1 MSRQFLTRSEQ
12 VTDFFN
18 LQTFM
23 WTAETSPAR
32 FILLRTATTLSVK
45 TGANQNNQISNDSLI
60 FPRCRWVRYGLYPI
74 SLPKERRETLSTKS
88 WLGACLDLKMIS
100 ELFKGND
107 KNDLSHRWQ
116 PGWKWLSAENL
127 KSNHLFWL
135 LKVSL
140 S

>member
-1 MSRQFLTRSEQ
+1 
-12 VTDFFN
+12 
-18 LQTFM
+18 M

-45 TGANQNNQISNDSLI
+45 TDANQNNQISNRSLI
-60 FPRCRWVRYGLYPI
+60 FPRCRWVRYGLYPT
-74 SLPKERRETLSTKS
+74 SLPKERREALSTKS

-107 KNDLSHRWQ
+107 KNDLSHSPQ

-135 LKVSL
+135 LKVSRPGQKPDRNKPAR
-140 S
+140 